1 MRPADEIKRLVKEA
15 KVIIDPAVKRN
26 ALKELIDELEK
37 PETIRSAETKPN
49 VWRIIM
55 KSRTIKLAAAAV
67 IMIAVLLG
75 LPFLPKSTTNPT
87 LAEILA
93 KVEEVK
99 AFMYKI
105 NMKVTGSMMTKISP
119 WGQEMT
125 GTVTISKDFGM
136 KIEMEMT
143 DPNTGETMTQENYI
157 ILDEKL
163 LVMLMHEKKCFSRTE
178 FSDDLLSRMKKQNN
192 DPRELIR
199 QMLGLKYTEL
209 GKSEI
214 DGVEVYGF
222 ETTDP
227 RASGGTT
234 GDVKATLWVDS
245 KSWLPVLVEADMSIN
260 EQGRIRYT
268 THDYQWDVPV
278 KKSEFVP
285 VIPDDYEASPED
297 GMKWPEMTEEA
308 AIEGLRLVADLVGR
322 YPKQASIVDLMH
334 ELSPIMFEHIK
345 KDLPEDVT
353 DTELETKML
362 EAIQP
367 IQSIGL
373 FYMTLVEDKKEP
385 VYYGQTVGPD
395 DVEAV
400 LLRWK
405 ISDDQYRVIFGDL
418 STMDVTAEQL
428 AELEN

>member
-1 MRPADEIKRLVKEA
+1 MRPADEIKRSVTDA
-15 KVIIDPAVKRN
+15 KVIIDPAVKRD

-67 IMIAVLLG
+67 IMIVVLLG
-75 LPFLPKSTTNPT
+75 LPFLQKSTTSPT
-87 LAEILA
+87 LAEILV
-93 KVEEVK
+93 KVEQAK
-99 AFMYKI
+99 AYIYKI
-105 NMKVTGSMMTKISP
+105 NMKVTGSMMQKISP

-125 GTVTISKDFGM
+125 GTVTISKDLGM

-143 DPNTGETMTQENYI
+143 NPNTGETMTQENYVI
-157 ILDEKL
+157 PDEKL
-163 LVMLMHEKKCFSRTE
+163 LVMLMHEKKRFSRTE
-178 FSDDLLSRMKKQNN
+178 FSDDLLARMKKQNN
-192 DPRELIR
+192 DPRELIT

-268 THDYQWDVPV
+268 THDYQWNVSIEE
-278 KKSEFVP
+278 SEFEP
-285 VIPDDYEASPED
+285 VIPEDYEAMPGD

-322 YPKQASIVDLMH
+322 YPKQASIVELMH
-334 ELSPIMFEHIK
+334 ELSPILYKRIK
-345 KDLPEDVT
+345 KDHPDVT
-353 DTELETKML
+353 ETELETKMM
-362 EAIQP
+362 ETIGP

-373 FYMTLVEDKKEP
+373 FYMTLVDDKKEP

-418 STMDVTAEQL
+418 STMDTTAEQL

>member
-1 MRPADEIKRLVKEA
+1 
-15 KVIIDPAVKRN
+15 
-26 ALKELIDELEK
+26 
-37 PETIRSAETKPN
+37 
-49 VWRIIM
+49 

-75 LPFLPKSTTNPT
+75 LPFLPKSTTSPT
-87 LAEILA
+87 LAEILV
-93 KVEEVK
+93 KVEQTK
-99 AFMYKI
+99 AYIYKM
-105 NMKVTGSMMTKISP
+105 NMKVTGSMMQKISP

-157 ILDEKL
+157 IPDEKL
-163 LVMLMHEKKCFSRTE
+163 LVMLVHEKKQFSRTE
-178 FSDDLLSRMKKQNN
+178 FSDDLLARMKKQNN
-192 DPRELIR
+192 DPREVIR

-214 DGVEVYGF
+214 DGVEVNGF

-234 GDVKATLWVDS
+234 GDVKVTLWVDS

-268 THDYQWDVPV
+268 THDYQWNVQV
-278 KKSEFVP
+278 EKSEFEP

-322 YPKQASIVDLMH
+322 YPKQASIVELMH
-334 ELSPIMFEHIK
+334 ELSPILYKRIK
-345 KDLPEDVT
+345 KDHPDVT
-353 DTELETKML
+353 DTELETKMM
-362 EAIQP
+362 ETIGP

-373 FYMTLVEDKKEP
+373 FYMTLVDDEKEP
-385 VYYGQTVGPD
+385 VYYGETVGPD

-405 ISDDQYRVIFGDL
+405 ISDDQCRVIFGDL